1 MANHP
6 FGERGAEWVRAR
18 AFITLAGT
26 GVDTELCQLK
36 HRETENKAK
45 ENCPSRLL
53 RPCTIDHIQ
62 LWIRI
67 TVQYKGGRTLKMLQ
81 RSPGLPHP
89 PKDQGAGHSTS
100 VSKGGAET
108 HCSYEGTA
116 AWHSHRQFIINECD
130 WLCSNRSLWSLKYEY
145 QIILTY
151 KIYFFWFFL
160 TS

>member
-1 MANHP
+1 MWQTTLLVK
-6 FGERGAEWVRAR
+6 GEQSGWEPGPSSSQQEQESIQNCAR
-18 AFITLAGT
+18 WS
-26 GVDTELCQLK
+26 
-36 HRETENKAK
+36 TENKAE

-53 RPCTIDHIQ
+53 RPYTIDHIQ

-67 TVQYKGGRTLKMLQ
+67 TVQYTGGRTLKMLQ
-81 RSPGLPHP
+81 RSSGLPHP
-89 PKDQGAGHSTS
+89 PKDQAAGHSTS

-108 HCSYEGTA
+108 QCSYEGTA

-151 KIYFFWFFL
+151 KINFFWFFL